1 MSKKSLHTHFKGY
14 YPEFFVLAAEASPL
28 RQEDSGA
35 GFTKTGLARAAFERT
50 ARRLPRECR
59 QAGGRSVVP
68 KRLPVRRSRH
78 EREQPG
84 RPKNPLKNQQSRP
97 KPGAGASSRPNVR
110 RLPPVL
116 HGP

>member
-1 MSKKSLHTHFKGY
+1 MFGIQARFIARKKAPGMGAVMRWRPAVGLPWRRGDQWGAT
-14 YPEFFVLAAEASPL
+14 AATFAG
-28 RQEDSGA
+28 QERA
-35 GFTKTGLARAAFERT
+35 AAAFERT

-84 RPKNPLKNQQSRP
+84 ARKIKKSIPDM
-97 KPGAGASSRPNVR
+97 
-110 RLPPVL
+110 
-116 HGP
+116 